1 MMLISNLNYVMQWWG
16 SGLLKGLPSSL
27 RRLVRS
33 ERPRVVL
40 QLHHQMLEAFWK
52 PDQKLIPLGTYS
64 LNTPIDLFSKP
75 HKTIKGKKYLIE
87 VQLNPKQ
94 GLLFEQRFPEAIQEN
109 LRQVIGYQLDRLSP
123 FSPERAYYSA
133 ELLAH
138 DRKAKEINVNVQ
150 VIPKQT
156 ADRVIQ
162 QLKDLGVPEV
172 HLLSILD
179 SASAAPVGQTTAT
192 DLNQGWSWVPLGF
205 MVSALVLSLAAP
217 IAYKYRRVE
226 QIDAALAQ
234 VRQHSAAQLQ
244 VREQLNTAQ
253 EAMTFLTER
262 RRTSPVAL
270 DVAEHLSQ
278 ILPAHTWLDRLTLEG
293 TALSIKGESTAAL
306 DLIDLLEG
314 SPLLSEV
321 KFKSPVTRSKDSNS
335 DKFQI
340 QAKVEV
346 KS

>member
-1 MMLISNLNYVMQWWG
+1 MQWWG

-40 QLHHQMLEAFWK
+40 QLHNDLIEAFWK
-52 PDQKLIPLGTYS
+52 PDQKLVPLGKYH
-64 LNTPIDLFSKP
+64 LDQPFDLFSKP
-75 HKTIKGKKYLIE
+75 HKTIKGKKYLVE
-87 VQLNPKQ
+87 VQLNAKH
-94 GLLFEQRFPEAIQEN
+94 GLLLAQRFPEAIQEN

-123 FSPERAYYSA
+123 FSTDRAYYSA
-133 ELLAH
+133 ELLGH
-138 DRKAKEINVNVQ
+138 DRKTKEINVNVQ
-150 VIPKQT
+150 VIPKHI
-156 ADRVIQ
+156 ADRVLN
-162 QLKDLGVPEV
+162 QLKEMGVPEV
-172 HLLSILD
+172 HLLSVMG
-179 SASAAPVGQTTAT
+179 SSSAAPIGHTTQQ
-192 DLNQGWSWVPLGF
+192 DLAQNWSWIPLGF
-205 MVSALVLSLAAP
+205 MVTALIGSLAAP
-217 IAYKYRRVE
+217 IAYKMRRVE
-226 QIDAALAQ
+226 QIDSALAQ

-244 VREQLNTAQ
+244 VREQLNAAE

-278 ILPAHTWLDRLTLEG
+278 VLPAHTWLDRLTIEG
-293 TALSIKGESTAAL
+293 SSLSIKGESAAAL

-314 SPLLSEV
+314 SPMLSEV
-321 KFKSPVTRSKDSNS
+321 KFKSPVTRSKDSNT

>member
-1 MMLISNLNYVMQWWG
+1 MQWWG

-40 QLHHQMLEAFWK
+40 QLHQQALEAFWK

-64 LNTPIDLFSKP
+64 LNAPIDLFSKP
-75 HKTIKGKKYLIE
+75 PKIIKGKKYLIE
-87 VQLNPKQ
+87 VQLPTKQ
-94 GLLFEQRFPEAIQEN
+94 GLLLEQRFPEAIQEN

-133 ELLAH
+133 EPLAH
-138 DRKAKEINVNVQ
+138 DRKTKEINVNVQ
-150 VIPKQT
+150 VIPKQS
-156 ADRVIQ
+156 ADRIIQ
-162 QLKDLGVPEV
+162 QLKDLGIPVV
-172 HLLSILD
+172 NLLSVTG
-179 SASAAPVGQTTAT
+179 SSSAAPVGQLSVS

-205 MVSALVLSLAAP
+205 MVSALVISLAAP

-226 QIDAALAQ
+226 QIETALAQ
-234 VRQHSAAQLQ
+234 VRQHSAVQLQ
-244 VREQLNTAQ
+244 VREQLNAAQ
-253 EAMTFLTER
+253 EAMNFLTER

-278 ILPAHTWLDRLTLEG
+278 VLPNNTWLERLTLEG
-293 TALSIKGESTAAL
+293 NALSIKGESSAAL

-314 SPLLSEV
+314 SPMLSQV
-321 KFKSPVTRSKDSNS
+321 KFKAPVTRSKDSNN

-340 QAKVEV
+340 QAQVEV

>member
-1 MMLISNLNYVMQWWG
+1 MQWWG

-40 QLHHQMLEAFWK
+40 QLHQQALEAFWK

-64 LNTPIDLFSKP
+64 LNAPIDLFSKP
-75 HKTIKGKKYLIE
+75 PKIIKGKKYLIE
-87 VQLNPKQ
+87 VQLPTKQ
-94 GLLFEQRFPEAIQEN
+94 GLLLEQRFPEAIQEN

-133 ELLAH
+133 EPLTH
-138 DRKAKEINVNVQ
+138 DRKTKEINVNVQ
-150 VIPKQT
+150 VIPKHS
-156 ADRVIQ
+156 ADRIIQ
-162 QLKDLGVPEV
+162 QLKELGIPEV
-172 HLLSILD
+172 HLLSVTG
-179 SASAAPVGQTTAT
+179 SASAAPVGQMSAT

-205 MVSALVLSLAAP
+205 MVTALVLSLAAP
-217 IAYKYRRVE
+217 IAYQYRRVE
-226 QIDAALAQ
+226 QIETALAQ
-234 VRQHSAAQLQ
+234 VRQHSAEQLQ
-244 VREQLNTAQ
+244 VREQLNAAQ
-253 EAMTFLTER
+253 EAMSFLTER

-278 ILPAHTWLDRLTLEG
+278 LLPNHTWLERLTLEG
-293 TALSIKGESTAAL
+293 NALSIKGESSAAL

-314 SPLLSEV
+314 SPMLSQV
-321 KFKSPVTRSKDSNS
+321 KFKAPVTRSKDSNN

-340 QAKVEV
+340 QAQVEV

>member
-1 MMLISNLNYVMQWWG
+1 MMLTSNLKHVMQWWG

-40 QLHHQMLEAFWK
+40 QLHQQALEAFWK

-64 LNTPIDLFSKP
+64 LNAPIDLFSKP
-75 HKTIKGKKYLIE
+75 PKIIKGKKYLIE
-87 VQLNPKQ
+87 VQLPTKQ
-94 GLLFEQRFPEAIQEN
+94 GLLLEQRFPEAIQEN

-133 ELLAH
+133 EPLTH
-138 DRKAKEINVNVQ
+138 DRKTKEINVNVQ
-150 VIPKQT
+150 VIPKHS
-156 ADRVIQ
+156 ADRIIQ
-162 QLKDLGVPEV
+162 QLKELGIPEV
-172 HLLSILD
+172 HLLSVTG
-179 SASAAPVGQTTAT
+179 SASAAPVGQMSAT

-205 MVSALVLSLAAP
+205 MVTALVLSLAAP
-217 IAYKYRRVE
+217 IAYQYRRVE
-226 QIDAALAQ
+226 QIETALAQ
-234 VRQHSAAQLQ
+234 VRQHSAEQLQ
-244 VREQLNTAQ
+244 VREQLNAAQ
-253 EAMTFLTER
+253 EAMSFLTER

-278 ILPAHTWLDRLTLEG
+278 LLPNHTWLERLTLEG
-293 TALSIKGESTAAL
+293 NALSIKGESSAAL

-314 SPLLSEV
+314 SPMLSQV
-321 KFKSPVTRSKDSNS
+321 KFKAPVTRSKDSNN

-340 QAKVEV
+340 QAQVEV

>member
-1 MMLISNLNYVMQWWG
+1 MQWWG

-40 QLHHQMLEAFWK
+40 QLHNHSIEAFWK
-52 PDQKLIPLGTYS
+52 PDQKLIPLGNY
-64 LNTPIDLFSKP
+64 LLDQPFDLFSKP
-75 HKTIKGKKYLIE
+75 HKALKRKKYLIE
-87 VQLNPKQ
+87 VQLNNKH
-94 GLLFEQRFPEAIQEN
+94 GLLLEQRFPEAIQEN
-109 LRQVIGYQLDRLSP
+109 LRQVIGYQLDRISP
-123 FSPERAYYSA
+123 FSTERAYYSA
-133 ELLAH
+133 ELLGY

-150 VIPKQT
+150 VIPKHI
-156 ADRVIQ
+156 ADKVLN
-162 QLKDLGVPEV
+162 QLKALGVPEV
-172 HLLSILD
+172 NLLSVMG
-179 SASAAPVGQTTAT
+179 STSAAPIGQTTQQ
-192 DLNQGWSWVPLGF
+192 DLAQNWSWVPLSF
-205 MVSALVLSLAAP
+205 MAIALVGSLAAP
-217 IAYKYRRVE
+217 IAYKMRRVE
-226 QIDAALAQ
+226 QIDAALTQ

-253 EAMTFLTER
+253 DAITFLTER

-278 ILPAHTWLDRLTLEG
+278 ILPKHTWLERLTLDG
-293 TALSIKGESTAAL
+293 SGLSIKGESAAAL

-314 SPLLSEV
+314 SPVLSEV
-321 KFKSPVTRSKDSNS
+321 KFKSPVTRSKDNSN

>member
-1 MMLISNLNYVMQWWG
+1 MQWWG

-52 PDQKLIPLGTYS
+52 PDQKLIPLGSYS
-64 LNTPIDLFSKP
+64 LRTPIDLFSKP
-75 HKTIKGKKYLIE
+75 PKTIKGKKYLIE
-87 VQLNPKQ
+87 VQLNPKN
-94 GLLFEQRFPEAIQEN
+94 GLLLEQRFPEAIQEN
-109 LRQVIGYQLDRLSP
+109 LRQVIGYQLDRISP

-133 ELLAH
+133 ELLNH

-156 ADRVIQ
+156 ADQVIE
-162 QLKDLGVPEV
+162 QLKELGVPEV
-172 HLLSILD
+172 HLLSVVGSPS
-179 SASAAPVGQTTAT
+179 SAPIGQTTTT
-192 DLNQGWSWVPLGF
+192 DLSQSWSWIPLGF
-205 MVSALVLSLAAP
+205 MVTALVASLAAP
-217 IAYKYRRVE
+217 IAYKYRRAE

-244 VREQLNTAQ
+244 IREQLTAA
-253 EAMTFLTER
+253 EDAMHFLTER

-270 DVAEHLSQ
+270 DVAEHLSK
-278 ILPAHTWLDRLTLEG
+278 ILPANTWLDRLTLNG
-293 TALSIKGESTAAL
+293 TELSIRGESSAAL

-314 SPLLSEV
+314 SPMLSEV
-321 KFKSPVTRSKDSNS
+321 KFKSPVTRTKDSNN

>member
-1 MMLISNLNYVMQWWG
+1 MQWWG

-40 QLHHQMLEAFWK
+40 QLHQQALEAFWK

-64 LNTPIDLFSKP
+64 LNAPIDLFSKP
-75 HKTIKGKKYLIE
+75 PKIIKGKKYLIE
-87 VQLNPKQ
+87 VQLPTKQ
-94 GLLFEQRFPEAIQEN
+94 GLLLEQRFPEAIQEN

-133 ELLAH
+133 EPLAH
-138 DRKAKEINVNVQ
+138 DRKTKEINVNVQ
-150 VIPKQT
+150 VIPKQS
-156 ADRVIQ
+156 ADRIIQ
-162 QLKDLGVPEV
+162 QLKELGIPEV
-172 HLLSILD
+172 HLLSVTG
-179 SASAAPVGQTTAT
+179 SASAAPVGQMSAS

-205 MVSALVLSLAAP
+205 MVTALVLSLAAP
-217 IAYKYRRVE
+217 IAYQYRRVE
-226 QIDAALAQ
+226 QIETALAQ
-234 VRQHSAAQLQ
+234 VRQHSAEQLQ
-244 VREQLNTAQ
+244 VREQLNAAQ
-253 EAMTFLTER
+253 EAMSFLTER

-278 ILPAHTWLDRLTLEG
+278 LLPNHTWLERLTLEG
-293 TALSIKGESTAAL
+293 NALSIKGESSAAL

-314 SPLLSEV
+314 SPMLSQV
-321 KFKSPVTRSKDSNS
+321 KFKAPVTRSKDSNN

-340 QAKVEV
+340 QAQVEV